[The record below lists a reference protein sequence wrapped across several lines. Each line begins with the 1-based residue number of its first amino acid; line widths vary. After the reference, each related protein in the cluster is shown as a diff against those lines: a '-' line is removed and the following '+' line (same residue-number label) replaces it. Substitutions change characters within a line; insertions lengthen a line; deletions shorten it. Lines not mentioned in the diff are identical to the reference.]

1 VRSPFSFSCHPLIRQ
16 LLFRAKFQ
24 PYAELRQRFWAQYL
38 KQYDTDDTRTFSHVE
53 LTSMLDSLGSTL
65 SAQTIDTFFTRH
77 RKRPTE
83 DELTFEET
91 IQCLE
96 TELGRPTSEKKRINT
111 MDSFIDTSASPSAS
125 ESVTPREELGWRPF
139 LGGLDFSG
147 PPLSTM
153 LGDESPTDLMMQSHS
168 QAHFFTEPNERPLV
182 DVAEPLEVA
191 STPGGG
197 STSSPSLFT
206 SNNAQPSSTSTST
219 STSTSGSSSEPDAQA
234 FERVINI
241 KNCPLCHRPR
251 LNSKAEMDI
260 ITHLAI
266 CASQDWA
273 KVDRI
278 VVGNFVT
285 ASQAQRKWYTKVIS
299 KVSNGNYRIG
309 AVSAFSFWFGG

>member
-1 VRSPFSFSCHPLIRQ
+1 
-16 LLFRAKFQ
+16 
-24 PYAELRQRFWAQYL
+24 
-38 KQYDTDDTRTFSHVE
+38 
-53 LTSMLDSLGSTL
+53 MLDSLGSTL
-65 SAQTIDTFFTRH
+65 SGQTIDTFFTRH
-77 RKRPTE
+77 RKRPAE

-96 TELGRPTSEKKRINT
+96 TELGRPTHEKKRVDT
-111 MDSFIDTSASPSAS
+111 TYSFTDNSTFVS
-125 ESVTPREELGWRPF
+125 EPVTPREELGWRPF
-139 LGGLDFSG
+139 LDGLDFSG
-147 PPLSTM
+147 PPLSAI
-153 LGDESPTDLMMQSHS
+153 LREDSPPDLTQSLT
-168 QAHFFTEPNERPLV
+168 QFVTEPSEQPLLN
-182 DVAEPLEVA
+182 VAEPPSAV
-191 STPGGG
+191 STPGSG
-197 STSSPSLFT
+197 SSLGDASLSLPSSNTALL
-206 SNNAQPSSTSTST
+206 SSTSTP
-219 STSTSGSSSEPDAQA
+219 SSDPDAQA

-299 KVSNGNYRIG
+299 KVSNGNYKIG
-309 AVSAFSFWFGG
+309 AVSRFILKIYLC

>member
-1 VRSPFSFSCHPLIRQ
+1 
-16 LLFRAKFQ
+16 
-24 PYAELRQRFWAQYL
+24 
-38 KQYDTDDTRTFSHVE
+38 
-53 LTSMLDSLGSTL
+53 MLDSLGSTL

-77 RKRPTE
+77 RKRPAE

-96 TELGRPTSEKKRINT
+96 TELGRPASEKKRINT
-111 MDSFIDTSASPSAS
+111 FDSVIDSASASAS

-139 LGGLDFSG
+139 LDGLDFSG
-147 PPLSTM
+147 PPLSAAV
-153 LGDESPTDLMMQSHS
+153 LGEDSSPTDVMQPQGQGQHV
-168 QAHFFTEPNERPLV
+168 TEPGERPLV
-182 DVAEPLEVA
+182 SVAEPMV
-191 STPGGG
+191 STPGG
-197 STSSPSLFT
+197 STPSSGVTSSSPSPSPCPSSS
-206 SNNAQPSSTSTST
+206 SNNNNTSAIQASTTTTTAATPSSSA
-219 STSTSGSSSEPDAQA
+219 SSSDPDAQA

-309 AVSAFSFWFGG
+309 AVSFFLVLC

>member
-1 VRSPFSFSCHPLIRQ
+1 
-16 LLFRAKFQ
+16 
-24 PYAELRQRFWAQYL
+24 
-38 KQYDTDDTRTFSHVE
+38 
-53 LTSMLDSLGSTL
+53 MLDSLGSTL

-77 RKRPTE
+77 RKRPAE

-96 TELGRPTSEKKRINT
+96 TELGRPASEKKRINT
-111 MDSFIDTSASPSAS
+111 FDSVIDSASASAS

-139 LGGLDFSG
+139 LDGLDFSG
-147 PPLSTM
+147 PPLSATV
-153 LGDESPTDLMMQSHS
+153 LGEDSSPTDVMQPQGQGQHV
-168 QAHFFTEPNERPLV
+168 TEPGERPLV
-182 DVAEPLEVA
+182 SVAEPMV

-197 STSSPSLFT
+197 TPSFGVASSSPSPSPCPSS
-206 SNNAQPSSTSTST
+206 SNNTTSATQASTTTTTAATPSSSA
-219 STSTSGSSSEPDAQA
+219 SSSDPDAQA

-309 AVSAFSFWFGG
+309 AVSFFFFGVVLKEQGASYFGLSADAAFL

>member
-1 VRSPFSFSCHPLIRQ
+1 
-16 LLFRAKFQ
+16 
-24 PYAELRQRFWAQYL
+24 
-38 KQYDTDDTRTFSHVE
+38 
-53 LTSMLDSLGSTL
+53 MLDSLGSTL

-77 RKRPTE
+77 CKRPAE
-83 DELTFEET
+83 DELTLEEA

-111 MDSFIDTSASPSAS
+111 LDSFMDASMPAS

-139 LGGLDFSG
+139 LDGLDFSG
-147 PPLSTM
+147 PPLSAM
-153 LGDESPTDLMMQSHS
+153 LWEDSPTDMMPSHA
-168 QAHFFTEPNERPLV
+168 QFVTEPSERPLISV
-182 DVAEPLEVA
+182 TEPLSVA
-191 STPGGG
+191 STPGG
-197 STSSPSLFT
+197 SSPSGASPSLPLST
-206 SNNAQPSSTSTST
+206 SNNNTQHSSTSTSA
-219 STSTSGSSSEPDAQA
+219 SDADTQA

-309 AVSAFSFWFGG
+309 AVSAFF